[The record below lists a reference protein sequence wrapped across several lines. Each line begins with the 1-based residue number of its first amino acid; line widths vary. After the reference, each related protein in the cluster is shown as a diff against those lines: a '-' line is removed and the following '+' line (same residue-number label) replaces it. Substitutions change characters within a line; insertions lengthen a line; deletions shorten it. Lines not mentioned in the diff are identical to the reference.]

1 MNGERST
8 QDPIPADAS
17 SERETAVPR
26 SGNGAQTALEAM
38 LRKRQMRAGAEP
50 QPPQPDGK
58 KQRRGGA
65 KK

>member
-1 MNGERST
+1 MNGERPKQEPVPPDVP
-8 QDPIPADAS
+8 QDGES
-17 SERETAVPR
+17 AVPR

-50 QPPQPDGK
+50 QPPQPEGK
-58 KQRRGGA
+58 KQR

>member
-1 MNGERST
+1 MNGERPK
-8 QDPIPADAS
+8 QDPLPTDAS
-17 SERETAVPR
+17 SEGEGAVPR

-50 QPPQPDGK
+50 QLPQPDGK
-58 KQRRGGA
+58 AQR